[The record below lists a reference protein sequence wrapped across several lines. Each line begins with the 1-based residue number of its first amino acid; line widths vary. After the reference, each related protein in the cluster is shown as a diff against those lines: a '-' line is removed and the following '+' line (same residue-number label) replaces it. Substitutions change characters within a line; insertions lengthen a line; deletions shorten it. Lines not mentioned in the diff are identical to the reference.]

1 MPRQHN
7 IASYI
12 PWTLPPAFFPMPP
25 THTHTHVHTQQE
37 TSPCAAADCKALH
50 SSWLF
55 FSNKCD
61 PRIREGD
68 QCCALKFMGKNGN
81 KIFLSLS
88 LFPSFFPSLSILPTC
103 SPSPFSLFSFPYLS
117 AQHMHAH
124 AKPTCTSDTHT
135 HTHFFSSPVLSLS
148 LSLVQSPNPPTGSSF
163 SASPLLSFILYSLP
177 PPSLPTPLCLF
188 LSVSFSHTYIFSH
201 KQTHAHTLT
210 HPSIFSSSTSGRL
223 WFPLS
228 EIAFSISLSL
238 IMSPAKGVMPPE
250 YQFFHHFSLLLQN
263 NSPFPGNNKVH
274 VKRIALWV
282 LHHHH
287 CCIYVVF
294 RCLTFNVFCQ
304 FSVVKLI
311 FFSSTND

>member
-1 MPRQHN
+1 MA
-7 IASYI
+7 IKSFFLSLSSLLSF
-12 PWTLPPAFFPMPP
+12 LPSLLSLLAPLRPSLFFHSLTCLLNTCTHTQNPHAQA
-25 THTHTHVHTQQE
+25 THTHTH
-37 TSPCAAADCKALH
+37 
-50 SSWLF
+50 
-55 FSNKCD
+55 
-61 PRIREGD
+61 
-68 QCCALKFMGKNGN
+68 
-81 KIFLSLS
+81 
-88 LFPSFFPSLSILPTC
+88 SFFFITR
-103 SPSPFSLFSFPYLS
+103 
-117 AQHMHAH
+117 A
-124 AKPTCTSDTHT
+124 
-135 HTHFFSSPVLSLS
+135 LSLS

>member
-37 TSPCAAADCKALH
+37 TSLCAAADCKALH

-188 LSVSFSHTYIFSH
+188 LSVSFSHTHIYSH
-201 KQTHAHTLT
+201 TNRHTHTLSHT
-210 HPSIFSSSTSGRL
+210 HL
-223 WFPLS
+223 YFPAPPL
-228 EIAFSISLSL
+228 AGCDFHCQKLLFQYLSL
-238 IMSPAKGVMPPE
+238 
-250 YQFFHHFSLLLQN
+250 
-263 NSPFPGNNKVH
+263 
-274 VKRIALWV
+274 
-282 LHHHH
+282 
-287 CCIYVVF
+287 
-294 RCLTFNVFCQ
+294 
-304 FSVVKLI
+304 
-311 FFSSTND
+311 

>member
-148 LSLVQSPNPPTGSSF
+148 LSLLFNLLTLLLARLSQHPPCCPS
-163 SASPLLSFILYSLP
+163 SFILFLL
-177 PPSLPTPLCLF
+177 PPSLP
-188 LSVSFSHTYIFSH
+188 
-201 KQTHAHTLT
+201 
-210 HPSIFSSSTSGRL
+210 PS
-223 WFPLS
+223 
-228 EIAFSISLSL
+228 AFFSLSL
-238 IMSPAKGVMPPE
+238 SHTHIYILTQTDTRTHSHTPIYIFQLHLWQVVISTVRNC
-250 YQFFHHFSLLLQN
+250 FFN
-263 NSPFPGNNKVH
+263 
-274 VKRIALWV
+274 
-282 LHHHH
+282 
-287 CCIYVVF
+287 IY
-294 RCLTFNVFCQ
+294 LSNYEP
-304 FSVVKLI
+304 S
-311 FFSSTND
+311 

>member
-1 MPRQHN
+1 MCPSLIIFYHLYYY
-7 IASYI
+7 A
-12 PWTLPPAFFPMPP
+12 PPAQHSLIHPMNPP
-25 THTHTHVHTQQE
+25 TCLLPYAPNTHAHTRAHTTRNI
-37 TSPCAAADCKALH
+37 SLC
-50 SSWLF
+50 SSRLQSTAFLMTF

-88 LFPSFFPSLSILPTC
+88 LFPSFFPSLSTLPTC

-135 HTHFFSSPVLSLS
+135 HTHFFSSPVLS

-223 WFPLS
+223 
-228 EIAFSISLSL
+228 
-238 IMSPAKGVMPPE
+238 
-250 YQFFHHFSLLLQN
+250 
-263 NSPFPGNNKVH
+263 
-274 VKRIALWV
+274 
-282 LHHHH
+282 
-287 CCIYVVF
+287 
-294 RCLTFNVFCQ
+294 
-304 FSVVKLI
+304 
-311 FFSSTND
+311 